1 MMDSMRN
8 AAKSWVAKLLIG
20 LLAVSFGVWGIADV
34 FRTGADNE
42 LAKVG
47 GQTVTGDQFN
57 NAFQEYLQNVARQ
70 SGQGL
75 TPEQAR
81 NLGIDKAI
89 LDNLMQSAAL
99 DNEAQKLKL
108 GVSNDFLAKDL
119 MTNPAFQDA
128 AGKFSADRFKQLL
141 AQNGLSEGLFF
152 SEERRRM
159 LRGALTETATT
170 GVPVN
175 QGLLE
180 TQYRYENE
188 QRDARYFIVTTADSE
203 VAAPTDDEI
212 KAEYEANPAT
222 YTAPEYRAV
231 AVMKVEPGD
240 VAAKITLTEE
250 DITQGYEKY
259 KTDYFT
265 PETRTILQISF
276 PTLEDA
282 QSAKAKL
289 AAGADFLALAKE
301 RGFSEQDVTFA
312 NKTKADFIDPA
323 VADAA
328 FALAEGAV
336 SDPIKG
342 KLSTVVLKAQSIT
355 PEKQST
361 LDEVKAQLTE
371 RLKLER
377 AGEEIQAV
385 YDAVEDDR
393 AAQTAFEQI
402 AAKAGLPFQLV
413 AATDMQGKDKDGKDI
428 DMPRKAELLQA
439 TFSSDVGLEN
449 DAISLDD
456 GYVWYEVREVIPAA
470 LKPLEDV
477 RDQVRAAVTAKKVQA
492 LSEEKAKKLVERART
507 GAKLEDLAAETQ
519 AKVETAQ
526 ALRRRESDATF
537 GPDAVAALFA
547 VPENGFAYALE
558 PDGRGA
564 RVMQSEPVLLPA
576 YDAASPD
583 VKKISER
590 LTPQLAENIL
600 TSYLAQLQDEAGVK
614 VNETLWRNIS
624 GQQTN

>member
-8 AAKSWVAKLLIG
+8 AAQSWVAKLLIG

-34 FRTGADNE
+34 FRSGADTE
-42 LAKVG
+42 LATVG
-47 GQTVTGDQFN
+47 EQTVTGNQFN

-70 SGQGL
+70 SGQGI

-81 NLGIDKAI
+81 SLGIDKAI
-89 LDNLMQSAAL
+89 LDNLVQSAAL
-99 DNEAQKLKL
+99 DNEAQHLKL
-108 GVSNDFLAKDL
+108 GVSSDFLAKDV

-128 AGKFSADRFKQLL
+128 SGKFSADRFKQLL
-141 AQNGLSEGLFF
+141 AQNGLSEAMFF
-152 SEERRRM
+152 GEERQRM
-159 LRGALTETATT
+159 LRSALTDTATT
-170 GVPVN
+170 GLPVN

-180 TQYRYENE
+180 AQYRYENE
-188 QRDARYFIVTTADSE
+188 QRDARYFIVTTQDSE
-203 VAAPTDDEI
+203 AAAPTDEEI
-212 KAEYEANPAT
+212 KAEYEANPAA

-231 AVMKVEPGD
+231 AVMKVEPAD

-250 DITQGYEKY
+250 DITQGYDKY
-259 KTDYFT
+259 KADYFT

-276 PTLEDA
+276 PTLEEA
-282 QSAKAKL
+282 QAAQAKI
-289 AAGADFLALAKE
+289 AAGTDFMALAKE
-301 RGFSEQDVTFA
+301 RGFTEQDVTFA
-312 NKTKADFIDPA
+312 NKIKADFIDPS

-336 SDPIKG
+336 SEPIKG
-342 KLSTVVLKAQSIT
+342 KLSTVLLKAQAIT
-355 PEKQST
+355 AEKQST

-385 YDAVEDDR
+385 YDTVEDDR

-402 AAKAGLPFQLV
+402 AEKAGLPFQLI
-413 AATDMQGKDKDGKDI
+413 AATDSQGKDKDGKDI
-428 DMPRKAELLQA
+428 DMPHKTEVLQA
-439 TFSSDVGLEN
+439 TFNSDVGLEN

-470 LKPLEDV
+470 LKPLDDV
-477 RDQVRAAVTAKKVQA
+477 KDQVKAAVTARKVQA
-492 LSEEKAKKLVERART
+492 LSEEKAKKLVERARA
-507 GAKLEDLAAETQ
+507 GAKLEDLAAESKATI
-519 AKVETAQ
+519 ETAQ

-537 GPDAVAALFA
+537 GPAAVAALFA
-547 VPENGFAYALE
+547 VPDNGFAYALE

-564 RVMQSEPVLLPA
+564 RVMQSAPVLLPA
-576 YDAASPD
+576 FDAASPD

-590 LTPQLAENIL
+590 LNPQLSENVL
-600 TSYLAQLQDEAGVK
+600 TSYLAQLQAEAGVK